1 MQMTFIFIQGFFM
14 KQLKWERT
22 RNLDKREKRAYS
34 NKSQKQ
40 IPKTNPKTEAEH
52 PILGT

>member
-1 MQMTFIFIQGFFM
+1 MNANDFYFYPRFFYETIEMGKNEKFRQKRKEGIF
-14 KQLKWERT
+14 
-22 RNLDKREKRAYS
+22 
-34 NKSQKQ
+34 KQ